1 MTHNVIFLF
10 QHHDQVNSS
19 EENNSNCCII
29 QYIIY
34 PPHQK
39 LLTKQQE
46 DSTDKDGMLQEYSTD
61 YQMVM
66 EIWVEPQ
73 MGTIDLVDSPLS
85 YIHGLEYNKI
95 PEKVYLYLTKHLT
108 VLFEKNNL

>member
-1 MTHNVIFLF
+1 MALFIMLFLS
-10 QHHDQVNSS
+10 QVNSS

-46 DSTDKDGMLQEYSTD
+46 DSADKDGILQEYSSD

-95 PEKVYLYLTKHLT
+95 PEKVYLSWQNNCR
-108 VLFEKNNL
+108 LFFFFG